1 MAKTLHALIRLHQYR
16 VDEKHREIGGII
28 SVITDLERQTS
39 ELEKQISE
47 EKAIAVTSP
56 EEAGVLFGNYVA
68 HCILKKEQFS
78 VAIFEMEKKLAATQ
92 EEIREEYKDLKGIVL
107 TQEERDKLVA
117 IEQAKAEQ
125 AVLDEIGMQM
135 FRRTGD

>member
-1 MAKTLHALIRLHQYR
+1 MANTLHALIRLHQYR

-47 EKAIAVTSP
+47 EKAIAVASP

-68 HCILKKEQFS
+68 HSILKKEQFS
-78 VAIFEMEKKLAATQ
+78 VAIFEMEKKLAVTQ
-92 EEIREEYKDLKGIVL
+92 EEIREEYKDLKGFVL
-107 TQEERDKLVA
+107 TQEERD
-117 IEQAKAEQ
+117 
-125 AVLDEIGMQM
+125 
-135 FRRTGD
+135 